1 MLPAQQLYPAQSTL
15 AQIRRDRLVTHIR
28 LYRARGGGWSL
39 PDAPWT
45 DQETH
50 RWLRVICKSIPRN
63 SRAAAVS

>member
-1 MLPAQQLYPAQSTL
+1 MLPAQQLYPAQTTL

-50 RWLRVICKSIPRN
+50 
-63 SRAAAVS
+63 

>member
-28 LYRARGGGWSL
+28 LYRALGSSWSRTE
-39 PDAPWT
+39 APWT

-50 RWLRVICKSIPRN
+50 
-63 SRAAAVS
+63 